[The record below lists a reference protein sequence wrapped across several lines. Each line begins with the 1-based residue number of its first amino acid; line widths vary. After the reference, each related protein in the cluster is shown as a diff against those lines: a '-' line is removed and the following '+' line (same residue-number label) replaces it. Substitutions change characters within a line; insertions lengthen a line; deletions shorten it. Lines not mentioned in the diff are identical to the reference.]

1 MKFVL
6 VIIVGMIGLN
16 VSGCYMQGILDPDVR
31 KSRRIDS
38 AISEHADVSH
48 MVKIGD
54 RREKVLAI
62 LLPTQKGLP
71 PDTRKHHESVK
82 KNGILIE
89 VYYMRTGRNPDG
101 RTTDDEFTPYV
112 FFDGKLVAI
121 GWKAGSLL
129 ED

>member
-1 MKFVL
+1 MKCVL
-6 VIIVGMIGLN
+6 ILVAGMVGLN
-16 VSGCYMQGILDPDVR
+16 VFGCYGSSIYYAQQ
-31 KSRRIDS
+31 SRAIDR

-54 RREKVLAI
+54 SKEQVLSI

-71 PDTRKHHESVK
+71 AHTRKHHESVK
-82 KNGILIE
+82 KNGILME

-129 ED
+129 AD